1 MTAPD
6 AGPARAVGAGGGPAV
21 PRLTSRQRSW
31 LWLACAAALVLIYL
45 TLWTLYSMTH
55 LSSFGRYEQVP
66 PGGVTREGGADFRLL
81 SLVQSEELAST
92 DGEPQLSSSG
102 AVWVVATLEVTQR
115 TKDPNFLCSTELLG
129 PGDRAWEYSTLLDAQ
144 RSLSMFCHDEEL
156 EIGEPYRFEQ
166 VYEIPTRYADSV
178 LGVVVID
185 PVNPT
190 PQQVL
195 TPSR

>member
-1 MTAPD
+1 VTPPGA
-6 AGPARAVGAGGGPAV
+6 AGAAARPPVAR
-21 PRLTSRQRSW
+21 RLTVRQRSW

-115 TKDPNFLCSTELLG
+115 VKDPNFLCTTELLG
-129 PGDRAWEYSTLLDAQ
+129 PDHRAWEYSTLLDAD
-144 RSLSMFCHDEEL
+144 RSLSQFCHNEEL
-156 EIGEPYRFEQ
+156 KIGEPYRFEQ
-166 VYEIPTRYADSV
+166 VYEIPTRYADQV
-178 LGVVVID
+178 LGVVVVD
-185 PVNPT
+185 PVNST

-195 TPSR
+195 TPVR

>member
-1 MTAPD
+1 
-6 AGPARAVGAGGGPAV
+6 
-21 PRLTSRQRSW
+21 
-31 LWLACAAALVLIYL
+31 VLIYL

-55 LSSFGRYEQVP
+55 LSSFGRYEQVA

-81 SLVQSEELAST
+81 SLVQTEELAST

-129 PGDRAWEYSTLLDAQ
+129 PDDRAWEYSTLLDAQ

-156 EIGEPYRFEQ
+156 KIGEPFRFEQ
-166 VYEIPTRYADSV
+166 VYEIPTRYADQV
-178 LGVVVID
+178 LGVVVVD
-185 PVNPT
+185 PVNAD

-195 TPSR
+195 TPPR